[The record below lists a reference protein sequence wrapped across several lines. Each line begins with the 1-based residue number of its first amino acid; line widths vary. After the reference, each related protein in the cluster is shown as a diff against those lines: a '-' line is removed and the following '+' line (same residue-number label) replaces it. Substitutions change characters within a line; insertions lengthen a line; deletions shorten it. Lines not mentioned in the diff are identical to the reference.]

1 MHLLRHIAAFAVLAI
16 ISVPALAKD
25 SPYYRWIDMQPPIA
39 APAGAIEMQG
49 GAVTLADFKGKVVL
63 LNFWATWCVPCLK
76 ELPTLDALEKKR
88 GSKGLVVIPLSLDSL
103 PFEALRRFF
112 DKQKLTL
119 PHLALDAK
127 GEVSEALTWQALPMT
142 YLINREGKVIAH
154 FAGATNWLSEENLAP
169 IDAAL
174 SR

>member
-1 MHLLRHIAAFAVLAI
+1 MRIFRHIAAFAVLAI
-16 ISVPALAKD
+16 ISASALAKD

-39 APAGAIEMQG
+39 VPAGPIEMQG
-49 GAVTLADFKGKVVL
+49 GTRSLADFKGKVVL
-63 LNFWATWCVPCLK
+63 LNLWATWCVPCLK
-76 ELPTLDALEKKR
+76 ELPTLDALEKTR
-88 GSKGLVVIPLSLDSL
+88 GGEGLVVIPLSLDSL

-142 YLINREGKVIAH
+142 FLINREGQVIAH
-154 FAGATNWLSEENLAP
+154 FAGATDWVSQENLAV
-169 IDAAL
+169 IDKAL
-174 SR
+174 KR

>member
-1 MHLLRHIAAFAVLAI
+1 MRIALNITAFAVLAI
-16 ISVPALAKD
+16 ISMEVAAKD
-25 SPYYRWIDMQPPIA
+25 RLYYRWIDETPPVA
-39 APAGAIEMQG
+39 APQGAMVMATG
-49 GAVTLADFKGKVVL
+49 NKTLAEFKGKVVL
-63 LNFWATWCVPCLK
+63 LNLWATWCVPCLK

-88 GSKGLVVIPLSLDSL
+88 GNKGLVVIPLSIDSL

-174 SR
+174 NR